1 VVRRSLRPIGVLSIV
16 VCAAAGIAGAGT
28 LLLSRNSVSSLPW
41 YAQPQQSAETEEA
54 IESSASKAAL
64 MPATVKPPTI
74 TSESSNQ
81 QPSPEERV
89 ELVKRGHALLK
100 AEATAAQSNIETPP
114 VAVPPTSATQE
125 VAPSATQEV
134 APSATA
140 TVPAPNNETAE
151 NLAATQSAIQ
161 AQQRLIELGYMSGGA
176 DGKWG
181 PQSKRALLEYK
192 RQAGLKPQ
200 DALDAATEQSL
211 FAANAPRAVSQ
222 LLFVGGWSLEPGRC
236 GDPHQPPPIRITAT
250 RAETSGGFCLFNSI
264 QPDGNAAWRIEAS
277 CSGRGATHL
286 AHIRLAVNGSVLQW
300 TSEQPEVRYYRC
312 STSR

>member
-41 YAQPQQSAETEEA
+41 YAQPQQSTETEEA

-74 TSESSNQ
+74 TSRSSNQ

-125 VAPSATQEV
+125 VAPSAT
-134 APSATA
+134 A

-151 NLAATQSAIQ
+151 NLAAS
-161 AQQRLIELGYMSGGA
+161 
-176 DGKWG
+176 
-181 PQSKRALLEYK
+181 
-192 RQAGLKPQ
+192 
-200 DALDAATEQSL
+200 
-211 FAANAPRAVSQ
+211 
-222 LLFVGGWSLEPGRC
+222 
-236 GDPHQPPPIRITAT
+236 
-250 RAETSGGFCLFNSI
+250 TSGQWRVLRFRRCSKKPPQRRSAHGL
-264 QPDGNAAWRIEAS
+264 RIEGEDERNLRPVRLCFDPRSPAH
-277 CSGRGATHL
+277 RMTHT
-286 AHIRLAVNGSVLQW
+286 ANGPTIWLAVHSTNGPRLPGGSSCD
-300 TSEQPEVRYYRC
+300 TNPKA
-312 STSR
+312 SRRSN

>member
-1 VVRRSLRPIGVLSIV
+1 MLSIV

-41 YAQPQQSAETEEA
+41 YAQPQQSTETEEA

-64 MPATVKPPTI
+64 MPATVKPPTV
-74 TSESSNQ
+74 TSESPNQ
-81 QPSPEERV
+81 QPSPEELV

-125 VAPSATQEV
+125 VAPSV
-134 APSATA
+134 TA

-151 NLAATQSAIQ
+151 NLPATQSAIQ

-181 PQSKRALLEYK
+181 RNQNGPCLNTSAKRVLNRKMRWMPRPNNPCSQPTRHVRLVNCCSS
-192 RQAGLKPQ
+192 AGGVWSR
-200 DALDAATEQSL
+200 AGAA
-211 FAANAPRAVSQ
+211 
-222 LLFVGGWSLEPGRC
+222 
-236 GDPHQPPPIRITAT
+236 IRIN
-250 RAETSGGFCLFNSI
+250 R
-264 QPDGNAAWRIEAS
+264 
-277 CSGRGATHL
+277 
-286 AHIRLAVNGSVLQW
+286 RL
-300 TSEQPEVRYYRC
+300 SE
-312 STSR
+312 

>member
-1 VVRRSLRPIGVLSIV
+1 MVRRSLRPIGMLSIV

-41 YAQPQQSAETEEA
+41 YAQPQQSTETEEA

-64 MPATVKPPTI
+64 MPATVKPPTV
-74 TSESSNQ
+74 TSESPNQ
-81 QPSPEERV
+81 QPSPEELV

-125 VAPSATQEV
+125 VAPSAT
-134 APSATA
+134 A

-151 NLAATQSAIQ
+151 NLPATQSAIQ

-200 DALDAATEQSL
+200 DALDAATERK
-211 FAANAPRAVSQ
+211 P
-222 LLFVGGWSLEPGRC
+222 
-236 GDPHQPPPIRITAT
+236 
-250 RAETSGGFCLFNSI
+250 
-264 QPDGNAAWRIEAS
+264 
-277 CSGRGATHL
+277 
-286 AHIRLAVNGSVLQW
+286 LQA
-300 TSEQPEVRYYRC
+300 R
-312 STSR
+312 